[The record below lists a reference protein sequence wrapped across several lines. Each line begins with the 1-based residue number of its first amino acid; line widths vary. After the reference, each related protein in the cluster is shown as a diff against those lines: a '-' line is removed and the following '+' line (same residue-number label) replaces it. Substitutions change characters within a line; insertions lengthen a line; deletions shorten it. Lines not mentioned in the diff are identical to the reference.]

1 MQPAI
6 VSLLLNLLLAPV
18 TTASQQQSKTSA
30 GVAALPQADGVYY
43 RQSAAKWIQL
53 TQARVADSKIR
64 GMETYL
70 QTDGLTGLNMNFV
83 YPGAHAAIQIF
94 EKRPT
99 FFVRGIGTGAEAL
112 IVQLT
117 CKKDSRAVSTTS
129 LNAARENNA
138 GFDKKDIY
146 RVVVV
151 LSLDGGFSATPEENL
166 KPGEYLLTFGSAN
179 TGYDF
184 GISSAKR

>member
-1 MQPAI
+1 MQAAI
-6 VSLLLNLLLAPV
+6 VSFLLSLLLAPA

-30 GVAALPQADGVYY
+30 DTVAVPQADGVYY
-43 RQSAAKWIQL
+43 RQNTPKWIQL

-83 YPGAHAAIQIF
+83 YPGVHAAIQIF

-99 FFVRGIGTGAEAL
+99 FFVRGVGTGAEAL
-112 IVQLT
+112 IAQLT
-117 CKKDSRAVSTTS
+117 CKRDSRVVGTMS
-129 LNAARENNA
+129 LNATQENKA
-138 GFDKKDIY
+138 GFDKKVIH

-151 LSLDGGFSATPEENL
+151 PSLDGGFSATPEENL
-166 KPGEYLLTFGSAN
+166 KPGEYLLTFGSADA
-179 TGYDF
+179 GYDF
-184 GISSAKR
+184 GISPAKR

>member
-1 MQPAI
+1 
-6 VSLLLNLLLAPV
+6 PV

-83 YPGAHAAIQIF
+83 YPGAHAAIQI
-94 EKRPT
+94 EVIP
-99 FFVRGIGTGAEAL
+99 
-112 IVQLT
+112 
-117 CKKDSRAVSTTS
+117 
-129 LNAARENNA
+129 AATANMLGRQHLDA
-138 GFDKKDIY
+138 GCRSPDCLEI
-146 RVVVV
+146 RCC
-151 LSLDGGFSATPEENL
+151 
-166 KPGEYLLTFGSAN
+166 
-179 TGYDF
+179 
-184 GISSAKR
+184 

>member
-6 VSLLLNLLLAPV
+6 VSLLLNLLLALV

-99 FFVRGIGTGAEAL
+99 FFVRGIGTGAL
-112 IVQLT
+112 
-117 CKKDSRAVSTTS
+117 RP
-129 LNAARENNA
+129 R
-138 GFDKKDIY
+138 
-146 RVVVV
+146 
-151 LSLDGGFSATPEENL
+151 
-166 KPGEYLLTFGSAN
+166 
-179 TGYDF
+179 
-184 GISSAKR
+184 